1 MYWENDK
8 QVLCDKCA
16 VTFYSNCKIYNIIRP
31 AKSKFALESIGSIVD
46 QAQFYASTYW
56 LRENKQNLRH
66 ELNDFEQKMK
76 EYERLLDIAVSS
88 QDFAHQNNL
97 EMQIL
102 EFKNLV
108 DSSVSIREYL
118 IHSKYTQLQSV
129 TESSDIVRD
138 QYIE

>member
-1 MYWENDK
+1 
-8 QVLCDKCA
+8 
-16 VTFYSNCKIYNIIRP
+16 
-31 AKSKFALESIGSIVD
+31 
-46 QAQFYASTYW
+46 
-56 LRENKQNLRH
+56 
-66 ELNDFEQKMK
+66 MK

-138 QYIE
+138 QYIEQKIAERMVHARQQIHEITQKKLNGGFFSRDSVTYSSK